1 MKHSGET
8 IVPLA
13 KLKHK
18 GQVTIPA
25 DIREELGL
33 DEGTYLEVKRQ
44 GSHIVMTPQEII
56 DRDDRTDAVLKEAV
70 ADARA
75 GRVSPKF
82 KTMKAFEAWLKTSEG
97 RKFGRA

>member
-1 MKHSGET
+1 M
-8 IVPLA
+8 PLA

-33 DEGTYLEVKRQ
+33 DEGSYLEVKRE
-44 GSHIVMTPQEII
+44 GSNIVLTPKEIV
-56 DRDDRTDAVLKEAV
+56 DRDDRTDTALKEAI

-82 KTMKAFEAWLKTSEG
+82 KTMKAFEAWLKTPEG